1 MRARTKCTL
10 VASARSPPSLGKRGV
25 RTGRKGRED
34 CVRWPR
40 VANSS
45 GPGRN
50 VRERRA
56 KGLRVNAGQTAPGRH
71 HKTRLLDRDL
81 HGHGVLIAGLR
92 TERKEQEIEV
102 LVRGVDTGRE
112 RRRAP
117 PRFRHNKTDLDTDI
131 SMARK
136 VQSTHARWG
145 ESEEKRGVRREI
157 TIENARG
164 PRGFWNLGM
173 CPPPLPLA
181 RPYLSNKDR
190 VMCVDPWRLVLSYCY
205 WYIR

>member
-1 MRARTKCTL
+1 M
-10 VASARSPPSLGKRGV
+10 
-25 RTGRKGRED
+25 
-34 CVRWPR
+34 
-40 VANSS
+40 ANSS

-92 TERKEQEIEV
+92 TERKEREIEV

-117 PRFRHNKTDLDTDI
+117 PRFRHDKTVLDTDI

-145 ESEEKRGVRREI
+145 ESEEKSGVRREI
-157 TIENARG
+157 TIENARD
-164 PRGFWNLGM
+164 LGA
-173 CPPPLPLA
+173 LEFGNVSTSAPLA